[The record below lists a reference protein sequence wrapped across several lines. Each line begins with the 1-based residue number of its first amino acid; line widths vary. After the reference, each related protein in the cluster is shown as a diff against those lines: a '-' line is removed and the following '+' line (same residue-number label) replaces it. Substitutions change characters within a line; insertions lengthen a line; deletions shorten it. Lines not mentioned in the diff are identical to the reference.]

1 MIFALFI
8 IMVFAG
14 IMAFGMFGSVPNSA
28 VPKAQIY
35 AQNMAVFHQAAM
47 LQVNVDAALA
57 TPPWPSCS
65 GSSSCDAY
73 PLNNRLLVTT
83 SSSYHIDIN
92 GQLYKNWPE
101 YSFVVPETA
110 STGWQ
115 SFLIREING
124 KTGAAPPPADPTATE
139 SYVLTIFRGFGSDSC
154 LANTSQAQSLGNNG
168 ADSFSLGLAKTVTER
183 AGLGMLNCSGNGANG
198 LCTFNRYAADAN
210 GNEKP
215 LKFPTQPLGNVR
227 DGSNTK
233 YFSTPGKTATIIN
246 GCAAMMTRVT
256 AP

>member
-1 MIFALFI
+1 MIFALLI

-14 IMAFGMFGSVPNSA
+14 IMAFGMFGSQPNPA
-28 VPKAQIY
+28 VPKAQVY

-47 LQVNVDAALA
+47 LQVNADLPA
-57 TPPWPSCS
+57 PPWPSCS

-73 PLNNRLLVTT
+73 PLNNRLLITT
-83 SSSYHIDIN
+83 SSPYHIDISR
-92 GQLYKNWPE
+92 QLYKNWPE

-124 KTGAAPPPADPTATE
+124 ITGATPPPADPTATE
-139 SYVLTIFRGFGSDSC
+139 SYVLTIFRGFGSGSC
-154 LANTSQAQSLGNNG
+154 IANISMAQGLGGNG

-183 AGLGMLNCSGNGANG
+183 AGLGLLNCTGSGATG

-215 LKFPTQPLGNVR
+215 LKFSTQPLMNVK

-233 YFSTPGKTATIIN
+233 YFSPPGQTATLIN
-246 GCAAMMTRVT
+246 GCVAMMTRVT